1 MDLYLQY
8 IFVLCQS
15 RGWRKQRKKMR
26 RWAKNSAHLEIV
38 MCDVWQP
45 EITTVELDG
54 RALWSTVSYVFAS
67 MKKNVI
73 SWCTTWRIC
82 LVRKLFIDCYRARKN
97 LVYIQYIYICVCVC
111 LCTSAAQTPKL
122 SPQLYTLYVCVYAYC
137 SLINLDLAI
146 WHWITMVHTHWK
158 QEPLLH
164 FAVVPFVHGFRHC
177 LDDAS
182 AWHGLA
188 LFPLL

>member
-97 LVYIQYIYICVCVC
+97 LVYIQYICVCVC
-111 LCTSAAQTPKL
+111 VLPLHRRPSWALNFIHCMCACMHIVAWLIWIWPYDIELQWFTPTENR
-122 SPQLYTLYVCVYAYC
+122 S
-137 SLINLDLAI
+137 
-146 WHWITMVHTHWK
+146 
-158 QEPLLH
+158 H
-164 FAVVPFVHGFRHC
+164 FCILR
-177 LDDAS
+177 
-182 AWHGLA
+182 W
-188 LFPLL
+188 FPLCMAFDTVWMMLRLGMA

>member
-1 MDLYLQY
+1 MKNL
-8 IFVLCQS
+8 
-15 RGWRKQRKKMR
+15 R
-26 RWAKNSAHLEIV
+26 RWAKKSAHLEIV

-97 LVYIQYIYICVCVC
+97 LVYIQYIYVCVC

>member
-54 RALWSTVSYVFAS
+54 FVVDSFLR
-67 MKKNVI
+67 
-73 SWCTTWRIC
+73 
-82 LVRKLFIDCYRARKN
+82 VRKHEKERDFMVHHLEDMFSKKTFYWLLQSKEKPCIYT
-97 LVYIQYIYICVCVC
+97 IYIYMCVCVC
-111 LCTSAAQTPKL
+111 VLPLHRRPSWALNCIHCMCACMHIVAWLIWIWPYDIELQWFTPTENR
-122 SPQLYTLYVCVYAYC
+122 S
-137 SLINLDLAI
+137 
-146 WHWITMVHTHWK
+146 
-158 QEPLLH
+158 H
-164 FAVVPFVHGFRHC
+164 FCILR
-177 LDDAS
+177 
-182 AWHGLA
+182 W
-188 LFPLL
+188 FPLCMAFDTVWMMLRLGMA